1 MEGSRKK
8 EKWNRLVD
16 AFSLKGTSYVVP
28 QYPQVESE
36 QMAEELSEIS
46 ETVWGMYAFAREPLE
61 GRFTREQKCHYIAKA
76 NGCGREWADKVA
88 KGYGT
93 NDPKLLAERMGMKV
107 LKKKT
112 PTGGGIVLFAQF
124 VQPDEITIFTD
135 CIAKAQRIYRACGCP
150 LLESEKLTSVLLAH
164 ELFHAVEERH
174 EKEIYTRTEK
184 VELWRR
190 PFSNRSSIVCLSEI
204 AAMAFAA
211 QMTGIEVSPYMLDVL
226 LVYAYD
232 QNAAWGLYEEVCSLR
247 AEEQQLQE
255 KRENKNIC
263 LD

>member
-8 EKWNRLVD
+8 EKWNRLLD
-16 AFSLKGTSYVVP
+16 AFSQKGTPYAVP
-28 QYPQVESE
+28 QYPQVEPE

-46 ETVWGMYAFAREPLE
+46 ETVWGMYAFGREPLE
-61 GRFTREQKCHYIAKA
+61 GKFTREQKYRYIAEA
-76 NGCGREWADKVA
+76 NACGREWADRVA
-88 KGYGT
+88 KEYGT
-93 NDPKLLAERMGMKV
+93 NDPGLLAERMGMKV

-135 CIAKAQRIYRACGCP
+135 CIAKAQHIYRACGCP

-247 AEEQQLQE
+247 AEEQKLQE
-255 KRENKNIC
+255 KRENKNTC

>member
-28 QYPQVESE
+28 QYPQVEPE

-46 ETVWGMYAFAREPLE
+46 ETVWGMYAFGREPLE
-61 GRFTREQKCHYIAKA
+61 GKFTREQKYRYIAKA
-76 NGCGREWADKVA
+76 NACGREWADQVA
-88 KGYGT
+88 KEYGT

-135 CIAKAQRIYRACGCP
+135 CIAKAQHIYKVCGCP
-150 LLESEKLTSVLLAH
+150 LLEAEKLTSVLLSH
-164 ELFHAVEERH
+164 ELFHAVEER
-174 EKEIYTRTEK
+174 Y
-184 VELWRR
+184 
-190 PFSNRSSIVCLSEI
+190 
-204 AAMAFAA
+204 
-211 QMTGIEVSPYMLDVL
+211 
-226 LVYAYD
+226 
-232 QNAAWGLYEEVCSLR
+232 
-247 AEEQQLQE
+247 
-255 KRENKNIC
+255 
-263 LD
+263 

>member
-28 QYPQVESE
+28 QYPQVEPE

-76 NGCGREWADKVA
+76 NACGREWADQVA
-88 KGYGT
+88 KEYGT

-107 LKKKT
+107 LEKKT

-174 EKEIYTRTEK
+174 EKEIYTLEIEGQKPDGVIEIDEYGRETYMWYYNDLK
-184 VELWRR
+184 
-190 PFSNRSSIVCLSEI
+190 SNKRGDCLSYSI
-204 AAMAFAA
+204 D
-211 QMTGIEVSPYMLDVL
+211 VS
-226 LVYAYD
+226 
-232 QNAAWGLYEEVCSLR
+232 E
-247 AEEQQLQE
+247 
-255 KRENKNIC
+255 
-263 LD
+263 

>member
-1 MEGSRKK
+1 M
-8 EKWNRLVD
+8 
-16 AFSLKGTSYVVP
+16 
-28 QYPQVESE
+28 
-36 QMAEELSEIS
+36 
-46 ETVWGMYAFAREPLE
+46 
-61 GRFTREQKCHYIAKA
+61 
-76 NGCGREWADKVA
+76 
-88 KGYGT
+88 
-93 NDPKLLAERMGMKV
+93 
-107 LKKKT
+107 
-112 PTGGGIVLFAQF
+112 
-124 VQPDEITIFTD
+124 
-135 CIAKAQRIYRACGCP
+135 CGCP
-150 LLESEKLTSVLLAH
+150 LLEAEKLISVLLSH
-164 ELFHAVEERH
+164 ELFHAVEERY

-232 QNAAWGLYEEVCSLR
+232 QNAAWGLYEEVCGLQ
-247 AEEQQLQE
+247 AEERELQE

>member
-16 AFSLKGTSYVVP
+16 AFSLKVSSGGTGADGRGIVRDIRNSLGNVCLCTGTTGRKIYKR
-28 QYPQVESE
+28 
-36 QMAEELSEIS
+36 AEMPLYRKSQCLRKRMGRSSCQRVWDKRS
-46 ETVWGMYAFAREPLE
+46 ETSGRTYGNESFRE
-61 GRFTREQKCHYIAKA
+61 K
-76 NGCGREWADKVA
+76 DS
-88 KGYGT
+88 
-93 NDPKLLAERMGMKV
+93 
-107 LKKKT
+107 
-112 PTGGGIVLFAQF
+112 
-124 VQPDEITIFTD
+124 D
-135 CIAKAQRIYRACGCP
+135 CIAKAQRIYKVCGCP
-150 LLESEKLTSVLLAH
+150 LLEAEKLTSVLLSH
-164 ELFHAVEERH
+164 ELFHAVEERY

-190 PFSNRSSIVCLSEI
+190 PFSNRSSIICLSEI

-247 AEEQQLQE
+247 AEEQKLQE
-255 KRENKNIC
+255 KRENKNTC

>member
-1 MEGSRKK
+1 M
-8 EKWNRLVD
+8 
-16 AFSLKGTSYVVP
+16 
-28 QYPQVESE
+28 
-36 QMAEELSEIS
+36 
-46 ETVWGMYAFAREPLE
+46 
-61 GRFTREQKCHYIAKA
+61 
-76 NGCGREWADKVA
+76 
-88 KGYGT
+88 
-93 NDPKLLAERMGMKV
+93 
-107 LKKKT
+107 
-112 PTGGGIVLFAQF
+112 LFAQF

-135 CIAKAQRIYRACGCP
+135 CIAKAQRIYKVCGCP
-150 LLESEKLTSVLLAH
+150 LLEAEKLTSVLLSH
-164 ELFHAVEERH
+164 ELFHAVEERY

-190 PFSNRSSIVCLSEI
+190 PFSNRSSIICLSEI

-247 AEEQQLQE
+247 AEEQKLQE
-255 KRENKNIC
+255 KRENKNTC

>member
-28 QYPQVESE
+28 QYPQVEPE

-76 NGCGREWADKVA
+76 NVCGREWADKVA

-174 EKEIYTRTEK
+174 EKKSIPA
-184 VELWRR
+184 RR
-190 PFSNRSSIVCLSEI
+190 R
-204 AAMAFAA
+204 
-211 QMTGIEVSPYMLDVL
+211 
-226 LVYAYD
+226 
-232 QNAAWGLYEEVCSLR
+232 
-247 AEEQQLQE
+247 
-255 KRENKNIC
+255 
-263 LD
+263 